1 MVVFGDFCEIDE
13 ETQVSHHLEWTSKA
27 AVTAEDY
34 SRQLFI
40 FWPHNRGGEMIDCG
54 HSTHPVEDV
63 DQPLGLVNMPTTVRG
78 GSYLHRER
86 WGFLCYGLNER

>member
-1 MVVFGDFCEIDE
+1 METLLVVFGDFCEIDE

-40 FWPHNRGGEMIDCG
+40 FWPHNRE
-54 HSTHPVEDV
+54 VK
-63 DQPLGLVNMPTTVRG
+63 
-78 GSYLHRER
+78 
-86 WGFLCYGLNER
+86 